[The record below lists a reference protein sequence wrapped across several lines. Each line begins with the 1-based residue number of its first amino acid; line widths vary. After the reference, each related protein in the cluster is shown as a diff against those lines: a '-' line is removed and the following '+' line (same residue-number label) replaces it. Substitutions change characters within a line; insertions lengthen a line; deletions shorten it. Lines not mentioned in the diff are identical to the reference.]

1 MSDSTDLLNEEATP
15 EESKSRLRIVFASA
29 VIVLV
34 GGGVVVWLSLRTPE
48 PIVELPEELVEI
60 PAAKAPPIVPS
71 TGDVTIDVPI
81 ASDIQPEDDP
91 DIEGPSY
98 IPPASDGIPLIPE
111 PLETPIVNLM
121 ETTANEEQ
129 RSRLL
134 DALNADPAIDFEPIE
149 NEDEPDTISS
159 TSAEIEELNHTL
171 IPGSVIPSV
180 LLQGI
185 NTDLPGIAV
194 AQVSRDVYDSKTGAM
209 LLIPRGSRIF
219 GTYGTGTLE
228 SDERVL
234 VNWERIDLPNGNSI
248 EFSQV
253 IGADQSGNAG
263 MKDQVHR
270 RTGRALTVTG
280 LTSLITAGLTHAA
293 NANDPAVLR
302 ETGEGRFVQEP
313 SYAGE
318 ATRQIAQQYGNL
330 VGQIAQR
337 HLDRAPTLTVRP
349 GYEFV
354 IQIAEEISL
363 SPYLP

>member
-1 MSDSTDLLNEEATP
+1 M
-15 EESKSRLRIVFASA
+15 FASV

-34 GGGVVVWLSLRTPE
+34 GGGIVVWLTLRTPE

-60 PAAKAPPIVPS
+60 PAAKAPPIVPAS
-71 TGDVTIDVPI
+71 DEMPIDVPM
-81 ASDIQPEDDP
+81 ASDVRPEGDSDTT
-91 DIEGPSY
+91 GPSY
-98 IPPASDGIPLIPE
+98 IPPAVDDIPIIPE
-111 PLETPIVNLM
+111 PLEAPIVNLM
-121 ETTANEEQ
+121 ATTANEEQ

-134 DALNADPAIDFEPIE
+134 DALNADPAVDFEPIE
-149 NEDEPDTISS
+149 SEDESDSISS
-159 TSAEIEELNHTL
+159 TGDEIEELYHTL

-194 AQVSRDVYDSKTGAM
+194 AQVSRDVFDSRTGTT

-234 VNWERIDLPNGNSI
+234 VNWERIDLPNGGNI
-248 EFSQV
+248 EFSKV

-280 LTSLITAGLTHAA
+280 LTSLITAGLSHAA

-302 ETGEGRFVQEP
+302 ESGEGRFVQEP

-318 ATRQIAQQYGNL
+318 ATRQIAQQYGNI

-354 IQIAEEISL
+354 IQIAEEIKID
-363 SPYLP
+363 PYSR